1 MSCTEN
7 KAKFFTYVTI
17 FLHEDCAQNI
27 YKSKVIL
34 FVVTVKS
41 IQARLI
47 LNWIC
52 TSCIINCSDL

>member
-17 FLHEDCAQNI
+17 FFHEDCAQNI

-34 FVVTVKS
+34 FVVIVKS

-52 TSCIINCSDL
+52 TSKLF